1 MAIGRSEDR
10 DTPWNPL
17 MLRHHVLVWDPI
29 RVTHLGQRSCDRT
42 TQAGH
47 MTATDQNHRSCSPL
61 PDGGRP
67 HMDPRFLAGVTVT
80 QCKDGRYF
88 RPDTYLNLNCAV
100 VRDSGISNRICA
112 SEG

>member
-1 MAIGRSEDR
+1 
-10 DTPWNPL
+10 
-17 MLRHHVLVWDPI
+17 
-29 RVTHLGQRSCDRT
+29 
-42 TQAGH
+42 
-47 MTATDQNHRSCSPL
+47 
-61 PDGGRP
+61 
-67 HMDPRFLAGVTVT
+67 MDPRFLAGVTVT

>member
-1 MAIGRSEDR
+1 MSVVI
-10 DTPWNPL
+10 
-17 MLRHHVLVWDPI
+17 RHSREKRESWDP
-29 RVTHLGQRSCDRT
+29 RNGSVAL
-42 TQAGH
+42 
-47 MTATDQNHRSCSPL
+47 
-61 PDGGRP
+61 
-67 HMDPRFLAGVTVT
+67 DPRFLAGVTVT